1 MTATIH
7 RLQSNYASQERG
19 VKGIGAKIE
28 SKAFKNSCD
37 EYIFVEA
44 LDNKGISSQQQDRAD
59 TSDSDANEVSDLVAE
74 TLELLKS
81 VYQTDIT

>member
-37 EYIFVEA
+37 EYIFVET
-44 LDNKGISSQQQDRAD
+44 LDNKGIS
-59 TSDSDANEVSDLVAE
+59 
-74 TLELLKS
+74 
-81 VYQTDIT
+81 

>member
-44 LDNKGISSQQQDRAD
+44 LDNKGIS
-59 TSDSDANEVSDLVAE
+59 
-74 TLELLKS
+74 
-81 VYQTDIT
+81 

>member
-1 MTATIH
+1 M
-7 RLQSNYASQERG
+7 
-19 VKGIGAKIE
+19 
-28 SKAFKNSCD
+28 
-37 EYIFVEA
+37 EA